1 MKNFILSKKQKGV
14 FAIPGI
20 IIIATIIVIIAAA
33 IFLGQ
38 RQSKAEKV
46 PITPSQL
53 MPSASAA
60 EARTTIC
67 NLKKEG
73 LFAEAC
79 QSKFDIVGKEDGERI
94 AELFALLDKIK
105 NEKSISDYERLLL
118 AQAVFAAL
126 PTKDSPEA
134 NLYQPSL
141 LSRLRDYLTSRMIVY
156 AQEQAMSE
164 EEFKKQMERDL
175 QGVVDSLPKG
185 DNAWVINIM
194 VSKYSWIDGKSRP
207 LYSHQFL
214 EVFDPFPNNPN
225 VNTRDITY
233 HIRSIVGSKASSQT
247 ANVGGPEYKG
257 TSDMMAYS
265 FSIVS
270 WNSQEYT
277 GKDGPIEEEFLVKKN
292 NFSDSFYQGEYYL
305 TNLLDSVK
313 MPSTKRPVESP
324 DKNESAHKF
333 TIEECQEV
341 GKKLPIFNRVWS
353 PEDYPD
359 EICTLTS
366 ADASNIS
373 PVVEY
378 FEDADISFANFTI
391 SYDNPE
397 KIKELQ
403 EQDEPFVQ
411 PNFEIFQQSKFDVLG
426 GKGKARVTTIVDEAR
441 TNGGNVIT
449 GYINSSASIYLG
461 KCDFG
466 YAGDSYLAWGS
477 DRYTTYHYWE
487 AGKELN
493 SHPNSDHGAARL
505 HQIMIDTVP
514 KVTEAVK
521 DLCQ

>member
-1 MKNFILSKKQKGV
+1 MKKQKG
-14 FAIPGI
+14 FALPGLVIPI
-20 IIIATIIVIIAAA
+20 IIVIVVAV

-38 RQSKAEKV
+38 RQPKTEKI
-46 PITPSQL
+46 PITSFQL
-53 MPSASAA
+53 MPSVSAK

-79 QSKFDIVGKEDGERI
+79 QSKFDVVGKDDSEKL
-94 AELFALLDKIK
+94 AELFTLLKKVQDDK
-105 NEKSISDYERLLL
+105 SLSDYDRLLL
-118 AQAVFAAL
+118 GQLVFAVL

-134 NLYQPSL
+134 NLYQPAL
-141 LSRLRDYLTSRMIVY
+141 LARLKDYLTSQNIVY
-156 AQEQAMSE
+156 AQEKEMSE
-164 EEFKKQMERDL
+164 EEFKKLMERDL
-175 QGVVDSLPKG
+175 QNVVDGLPKG
-185 DNAWVINIM
+185 NNAWVINVM

-225 VNTRDITY
+225 VNTRDISY
-233 HIRSIVGSKASSQT
+233 HVRSIVGSKSSSQT
-247 ANVGGPEYKG
+247 LDVGGPEYKG
-257 TSDMMAYS
+257 TSDMIAYS

-277 GKDGPIEEEFLVKKN
+277 GKDGPIEEEFLVKKE

-305 TNLLDSVK
+305 TNLLDAVK

-333 TIEECQEV
+333 TVGECQEI
-341 GKKLPIFNRVWS
+341 GNILPTFQTVWS

-411 PNFEIFQQSKFDVLG
+411 PNFEIFQQSKLDVLG
-426 GKGKARVTTIVDEAR
+426 GKGKARVTTVVDEAR
-441 TNGGNVIT
+441 TNEGNVIT

-466 YAGDSYLAWGS
+466 YAGNSYVAYGS
-477 DRYTTYHYWE
+477 DRYTSYHYSE
-487 AGKELN
+487 TTAGKELN

-505 HQIMIDTVP
+505 HQIMVDMVP

-521 DLCQ
+521 NLCQ